1 MIRKPS
7 TWAKPATTVTTQ
19 VSILESRNM
28 TVADKNEAENI
39 LRRVN
44 YYRFCHYANSL
55 VSVKDDFTGLTFED
69 VVALYNLDR
78 ELRSILME
86 ALSWAEVSFR
96 TAFAYIVSNDKQ
108 DPFFYL
114 DSSNFKNSSF
124 HTQTLVECEKDFKNA
139 GITVIGQDANGKD
152 IYEAPPAWKMVEIVS
167 FGKISKLFC
176 NIDKVKYLDKVGKYF
191 GFTKTEIKSV
201 IKSLA
206 DLRNQC
212 AHHRKIL
219 FSNFNSTPAIT
230 QDMRALQID
239 GTKIGAF
246 IFCLQKMMKNDA
258 DMQASFYK
266 KISELYKKCPN
277 NIKKEFGTGSFLC
290 QKKTQ

>member
-1 MIRKPS
+1 MIQKPLN
-7 TWAKPATTVTTQ
+7 WAKPATNTSVQ
-19 VSILESRNM
+19 VSILEQRHM
-28 TVADKNEAENI
+28 TFSDKTKAENF

-55 VSVKDDFTGLTFED
+55 VSIPDDFTTLSFED
-69 VVALYNLDR
+69 VLTFYNLDR

-124 HTQTLVECEKDFKNA
+124 HAQTLIEIEKDFKNA
-139 GITVIGQDANGKD
+139 GITVIGTDAHGNN
-152 IYEAPPAWKMVEIVS
+152 IYEAPPAWQMVEVVS

-191 GFTKTEIKSV
+191 GFSKTEIKSV

-219 FSNFNSTPAIT
+219 FSNFNSTPAVT
-230 QDMRALQID
+230 QDMRALQINS
-239 GTKIGAF
+239 TKIGCF
-246 IFCLQKMMKNDA
+246 IFCLYKMMKNDA
-258 DMQASFYK
+258 DMQSAFYN
-266 KISELYKKCPN
+266 KIEALYRKCPA
-277 NIKKEFGTGSFLC
+277 NIKTEMGMGNFFN
-290 QKKTQ
+290 

>member
-1 MIRKPS
+1 MIQKPL
-7 TWAKPATTVTTQ
+7 TWAKPATDVTTQ

-28 TVADKNEAENI
+28 TFADKSKAENI

-44 YYRFCHYANSL
+44 YYRFCLYANSL
-55 VSVKDDFTGLTFED
+55 VPVKDDFTSLSFED
-69 VVALYNLDR
+69 VAVFYNLDR

-96 TAFAYIVSNDKQ
+96 TVFAYTVSNDKQ

-114 DSSNFKNSSF
+114 DSSNFRNSSF
-124 HTQTLVECEKDFKNA
+124 HAKALMECEKDFKNA

-191 GFTKTEIKSV
+191 GFSKTEIKSV

-230 QDMRALQID
+230 QDMRALQIN
-239 GTKIGAF
+239 GNKIGCF
-246 IFCLQKMMKNDA
+246 IFCLYKMMKNDT
-258 DMQASFYK
+258 DMQKTFFN
-266 KISELYKKCPN
+266 KISELYKKCPAD
-277 NIKKEFGTGSFLC
+277 IKNEFGTGCFL
-290 QKKTQ
+290 

>member
-1 MIRKPS
+1 MIQKPLN
-7 TWAKPATTVTTQ
+7 WAKPATSVSIE
-19 VSILESRNM
+19 VSILEQRHM
-28 TVADKNEAENI
+28 TFSDKTKAENI

-55 VSVKDDFTGLTFED
+55 VSVQNDYTGLSFDD
-69 VVALYNLDR
+69 VVTFYNIDR

-96 TAFAYIVSNDKQ
+96 TSFAYILSNDKQ

-114 DSSNFKNSSF
+114 DSSNFKNPSF
-124 HTQTLVECEKDFKNA
+124 HTQTLIECEKDFKNA
-139 GITVIGQDANGKD
+139 GITVLGQDTNGNN
-152 IYEAPPAWKMVEIVS
+152 IYEAPPAWQMVEVVS

-191 GFTKTEIKSV
+191 GFSKTEIKSV

-219 FSNFNSTPAIT
+219 FSNFNSTPAVT

-239 GTKIGAF
+239 GAKIGSF
-246 IFCLQKMMKNDA
+246 IFCLHKMMKNDTE
-258 DMQASFYK
+258 MQNSFMK
-266 KISELYKKCPN
+266 KISDLYKKCPA
-277 NIKKEFGTGSFLC
+277 NIKKEFGTGSFL
-290 QKKTQ
+290 

>member
-1 MIRKPS
+1 MKG
-7 TWAKPATTVTTQ
+7 
-19 VSILESRNM
+19 
-28 TVADKNEAENI
+28 
-39 LRRVN
+39 
-44 YYRFCHYANSL
+44 H
-55 VSVKDDFTGLTFED
+55 
-69 VVALYNLDR
+69 
-78 ELRSILME
+78 
-86 ALSWAEVSFR
+86 
-96 TAFAYIVSNDKQ
+96 
-108 DPFFYL
+108 
-114 DSSNFKNSSF
+114 
-124 HTQTLVECEKDFKNA
+124 
-139 GITVIGQDANGKD
+139 
-152 IYEAPPAWKMVEIVS
+152 
-167 FGKISKLFC
+167 
-176 NIDKVKYLDKVGKYF
+176 F

-206 DLRNQC
+206 DLRNLC

-258 DMQASFYK
+258 DMQALFYK

-290 QKKTQ
+290 QKNTL

>member
-1 MIRKPS
+1 MIRRPS
-7 TWAKPATTVTTQ
+7 TWAKPATNVATQ
-19 VSILESRNM
+19 VSILERRNM
-28 TVADKNEAENI
+28 TVADKNAAENF
-39 LRRVN
+39 LLRVN

-55 VSVKDDFTGLTFED
+55 VPVENDFTGLTFED
-69 VVALYNLDR
+69 VVTFYNLDR

-96 TAFAYIVSNDKQ
+96 TAFAYIVSNDKN

-114 DSSNFKNSSF
+114 DSSNFRNSSF
-124 HTQTLVECEKDFKNA
+124 HSQTLNECEKDFKNA
-139 GITVIGQDANGKD
+139 GIKVLGLDASGNN

-191 GFTKTEIKSV
+191 GFSKTEIKSV

-230 QDMRALQID
+230 QDMRVLHIN

-246 IFCLQKMMKNDA
+246 IFCLHKMMKNDIE
-258 DMQASFYK
+258 MQNSFYA
-266 KISELYKKCPN
+266 KINELYKKCPN
-277 NIKKEFGTGSFLC
+277 NIQKDFGTGSFLW
-290 QKKTQ
+290 QKFIH

>member
-1 MIRKPS
+1 MIQQPS
-7 TWAKPATTVTTQ
+7 NWAKPATNVTTQ

-28 TVADKNEAENI
+28 TVANKNAAENI
-39 LRRVN
+39 LLRVN

-55 VSVKDDFTGLTFED
+55 VPVANDFTGLSFED
-69 VVALYNLDR
+69 VVTFYNYDR

-96 TAFAYIVSNDKQ
+96 TSFAYIVSNDKQ

-124 HTQTLVECEKDFKNA
+124 HTQTLIECEKDFKNA
-139 GITVIGQDANGKD
+139 GISILGQDSNGNN

-176 NIDKVKYLDKVGKYF
+176 NLDKIKYLDKVGKYF
-191 GFTKTEIKSV
+191 GFSKTEIKSV

-219 FSNFNSTPAIT
+219 FSNFNSTPHIT

-246 IFCLQKMMKNDA
+246 IFCLHKMMINDT
-258 DMQASFYK
+258 DMQSAFYK
-266 KISELYKKCPN
+266 KISELYKKCPI
-277 NIKKEFGTGSFLC
+277 NIKNEFGTGNFIC
-290 QKKTQ
+290 

>member
-1 MIRKPS
+1 MIQKPLN
-7 TWAKPATTVTTQ
+7 WAKPATSVTVQ
-19 VSILESRNM
+19 VSILEQRHM
-28 TVADKNEAENI
+28 TFSDKTKAENI

-55 VSVKDDFTGLTFED
+55 VSVQNDYTGLSFDD
-69 VVALYNLDR
+69 VVTFYNIDR

-96 TAFAYIVSNDKQ
+96 TSFAYIVSNDKQ

-114 DSSNFKNSSF
+114 DSSNFNNSSF
-124 HTQTLVECEKDFKNA
+124 HTQTLIECEKDFKNA
-139 GITVIGQDANGKD
+139 GITVSGQDTNGNN
-152 IYEAPPAWKMVEIVS
+152 IYEAPPAWQMVEVVS

-191 GFTKTEIKSV
+191 GFSKTEIKSV

-219 FSNFNSTPAIT
+219 FSNFNSTPAVT

-239 GTKIGAF
+239 RTKIGSF
-246 IFCLQKMMKNDA
+246 IFCLHKMMKNDTE
-258 DMQASFYK
+258 MQNSFMK
-266 KISELYKKCPN
+266 KISDIYKKCPT
-277 NIKKEFGTGSFLC
+277 NIKNEFGTGSFL
-290 QKKTQ
+290 